1 MIDDLLE
8 LIGEE
13 NSLSNIEDMVQRAR
27 YSGFSDK
34 DLDMNIFQVETGE
47 RSIAVTNEDWEPGQ
61 EVEEVVIVF
70 KIIKASPEAYKDI
83 ETEDWK
89 EREFENR
96 AKFEAQ
102 MEAIVKVVD
111 IYEL

>member
-1 MIDDLLE
+1 MIDDLKE

-13 NSLSNIEDMVQRAR
+13 NSLSSIEDMVQRAG

-47 RSIAVTNEDWEPGQ
+47 RSIAVLNEDWEPGQ
-61 EVEEVVIVF
+61 DVEEVVICF
-70 KIIKASPEAYKDI
+70 EIIKASPEAYEDI
-83 ETEDWK
+83 ETEDWE
-89 EREFENR
+89 EREGEKR
-96 AKFEAQ
+96 VKFEAQ
-102 MEAIVKVVD
+102 MEAIVQVVD